1 MVAVVK
7 ALEVSLDTVQW
18 IMIYFQID
26 VIVFIANNRSVSFA
40 KRSKSPPPTHCNHV
54 CIEYNQWQNANQ
66 IISLMIFNG
75 ELGKYP

>member
-26 VIVFIANNRSVSFA
+26 VIVFIPNNRSVSFA
-40 KRSKSPPPTHCNHV
+40 KRSKSPPSTA
-54 CIEYNQWQNANQ
+54 ITYA
-66 IISLMIFNG
+66 
-75 ELGKYP
+75 